1 MDHAPARHVDA
12 LQVHRQFVMGTS
24 GVEDHRQIVALCQPE
39 LRVQNRLLAFKLR
52 IFTIEIEADL
62 TDGNQLHIR
71 VLQRG
76 IQPVEMV
83 IKMVLNND
91 RMQTQ
96 RGIQRIVPPGKR
108 QNFVE
113 SRRFNSGHNNGSHT
127 GLSRTRK
134 TGCFLPA
141 KRREIK
147 VAMGID
153 KAVRHARSSLSSK
166 PSLACGA
173 STSGI
178 ATASLATTAGGKM
191 MLLCR

>member
-12 LQVHRQFVMGTS
+12 LQVHRQFVMGAP

-39 LRVQNRLLAFKLR
+39 LRIQDRLLAFKLR

-62 TDGNQLHIR
+62 TDGNQLRIR

-83 IKMVLNND
+83 IKMVLNHD

-96 RGIQRIVPPGKR
+96 RGIQRIVTLGKR
-108 QNFVE
+108 QDFLE

-127 GLSRTRK
+127 GLSRTRN
-134 TGCFLPA
+134 T
-141 KRREIK
+141 
-147 VAMGID
+147 
-153 KAVRHARSSLSSK
+153 
-166 PSLACGA
+166 
-173 STSGI
+173 
-178 ATASLATTAGGKM
+178 
-191 MLLCR
+191 